1 MGMNFKCQS
10 IKKNYAGVVGD
21 DNNCKFFF
29 NFQRHLLKYEK
40 AEFLF

>member
-10 IKKNYAGVVGD
+10 IKKIMRGLLVMTIIVS
-21 DNNCKFFF
+21 FFF